1 MRIRYGPAVIALVV
15 AATTITLAQ
24 PALADATTTTFT
36 IEPGA
41 IGETSPASADLGDAA
56 PGAST
61 IAQLGA
67 VTVTDER
74 AALSGSWTETVSST
88 AFTTGAAT
96 EAETVPV
103 DNISYWS
110 GPATATTGAGT
121 FTPGQATSA
130 AAQTFAASRT
140 AFSWAGNGNN
150 SATFNPTLIVAVP
163 ATAVAGEYTG
173 TVTHSVA

>member
-1 MRIRYGPAVIALVV
+1 MRIRHGPAVIALVV

-36 IEPGA
+36 VAPGDL
-41 IGETSPASADLGDAA
+41 GETSPASTDLGDAD

-61 IAQLGA
+61 SAQLGA
-67 VTVTDER
+67 VTVTDAR
-74 AALSGSWTETVSST
+74 AALSGSWTESVSST
-88 AFTTGAAT
+88 EFTTGGAT

-103 DNISYWS
+103 ASISYWS
-110 GPATATTGAGT
+110 GPATATTGSGT

-140 AFSWAGNGNN
+140 AFSWAGDGNN
-150 SATFNPTLIVAVP
+150 SATFNPTLIIAMP
-163 ATAVAGEYTG
+163 ASAVAGVYTG